1 MKTSDQESG
10 LGPVSHAPGIAPR
23 HCRRA
28 RRTIRFAFALR
39 TLVTV
44 VPVLLGAQV
53 GDAAAQSFPTKPIR
67 LVVPWAP
74 GGISDTSARMLAQ
87 HMSASMGQ
95 AVIVENRP
103 GAGSTL
109 GSELVAR
116 SPADGHTLLYAD
128 ITATA
133 INATAYVKLPYDTLR
148 DFSAVTTVGASPLF
162 LVAHPSIPAKD
173 VRELVA
179 LAKAKPGALNY
190 ASAGVGSTLHLAAEL
205 LRDAASV
212 NIVHVPFKGAG
223 HAMGSLLTGEVALIF
238 SASPPILPHVK
249 RGALRA
255 LATTWPTRSHVL
267 PEVPA
272 LAEVYPGFQIAI
284 VNGVLGPAR
293 LPQDRIER
301 LQAEIGKAAQIPEVQ
316 KRFEAL
322 GMQVRTGS
330 PAELAAFL
338 KSEVSRFG
346 KVIRE
351 AGIRLE

>member
-1 MKTSDQESG
+1 MVLAT
-10 LGPVSHAPGIAPR
+10 LGPVTAVAI
-23 HCRRA
+23 
-28 RRTIRFAFALR
+28 
-39 TLVTV
+39 
-44 VPVLLGAQV
+44 LLGTGA
-53 GDAAAQSFPTKPIR
+53 GIAAAQSFPTKPIR
-67 LVVPWAP
+67 LIVPWAP
-74 GGISDTSARMLAQ
+74 GGISDTSARMLGQ
-87 HMSASMGQ
+87 HMSASIGQ
-95 AVIVENRP
+95 PVIVENRP

-128 ITATA
+128 ITTTA

-162 LVAHPSIPAKD
+162 LVSHPSIPAKD
-173 VRELVA
+173 VRQLVA
-179 LAKAKPGALNY
+179 LANAKPGALNY

-205 LRDAASV
+205 FRDAANV

-249 RGALRA
+249 RAALRA
-255 LATTWPTRSHVL
+255 LATTKPTRSNVL

-293 LPQDRIER
+293 LPQDRVER
-301 LQAEIGKAAQIPEVQ
+301 LQAEISKAAQIPEVR

-322 GMQVRTGS
+322 GMEVRTS
-330 PAELAAFL
+330 SATELTAFL
-338 KSEVSRFG
+338 KSEMGRFG
-346 KVIRE
+346 KLIQE